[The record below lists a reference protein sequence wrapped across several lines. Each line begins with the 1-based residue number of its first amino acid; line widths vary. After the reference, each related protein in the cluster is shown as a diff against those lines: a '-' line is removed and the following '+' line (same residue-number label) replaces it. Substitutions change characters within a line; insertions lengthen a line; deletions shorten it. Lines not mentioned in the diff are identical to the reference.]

1 MTARLRSEDG
11 WTLVTAIILM
21 TVMLGVGL
29 ATASMVD
36 TQAKQSA
43 ATRQR
48 DTAFNLAEAAL
59 NAQIYALSL
68 RWPGYGFK
76 DANAY
81 RSYSCSSGGSEP
93 GPVTQPMNQ
102 TQLAAATPVCPSP
115 ATLAPLINNVDA
127 RGVSSWTTRVYDDP
141 SPTSSAADRGK
152 HYSDALVAAGD
163 ALTSTDGTIVPTQP
177 GVGYDSNKDGK
188 LWVKASATARG
199 HTRTIVSLVKVETVQ
214 KDTFNTALLA
224 GSLEFSNNGNHS
236 GFFIDQ
242 TIATAP
248 NVMTVRC
255 DPVAAPTASCLGYPL
270 GSDPTRWTAKIGGAI
285 DPPNYSANPSAPN
298 AFDAATLDGFLAD
311 ALKDGTY
318 YDSVG
323 PAPHDC
329 SQVDRTP
336 ALNFRVLYI
345 KDCGLLHWPSN
356 GTVPLT
362 GQGLVI
368 LDNTRLLITGDV
380 TINGIV
386 YGRRPPATNPTVE
399 MHGCSQIAGS
409 LMIDDLGSASIGSC
423 SQADRP
429 ELLFVPTA
437 FETLKTYAS
446 AGIIQ
451 NTWRELSP

>member
-29 ATASMVD
+29 ATATMVD

-43 ATRQR
+43 QTRQR

-68 RWPGYGFK
+68 RWPGYGYK
-76 DANAY
+76 DAAAY

-93 GPVTQPMNQ
+93 VLAPAPANQ
-102 TQLAAATPVCPSP
+102 AQLAAATPVCPSP
-115 ATLAPLINNVDA
+115 ATLAPLLNNVDA

-141 SPTSSAADRGK
+141 SPTASAADRGK
-152 HYSDALVAAGD
+152 HYSDSLVVAGD
-163 ALTSTDGTIVPTQP
+163 ALTSADGTVVPTQP

-188 LWVKASATARG
+188 LWVKASATASG
-199 HTRTIVSLVKVETVQ
+199 HTRTLVSLIKVETVQ
-214 KDTFNTALLA
+214 KDSLNTALLA
-224 GSLEFSNNGNHS
+224 GSLDFSNNGNHS

-242 TIATAP
+242 TTATAP

-255 DPVAAPTASCLGYPL
+255 NPTDPPTFSCLGYPAT
-270 GSDPTRWTAKIGGAI
+270 DRNWAAEIGGAI

-311 ALKDGTY
+311 AVTDHTY

-323 PAPHDC
+323 PLNC
-329 SQVDRTP
+329 SGVDRTP

-386 YGRRPPATNPTVE
+386 YARRPPVTNPTVE
-399 MHGCSQIAGS
+399 LHGCSQIAGS

-423 SQADRP
+423 SQTDRP
-429 ELLFVPTA
+429 ELLFVPSA
-437 FETLKTYAS
+437 SETLKTYAS